1 MKTTDYWEKE
11 YLKAKAD
18 NVALHKGIRRL
29 KKKQDALEDEVAML
43 QYAVERMDELLI
55 EHTGKSYQRH
65 VTERVFGDNE
75 VYQCN
80 IKQEPPNA

>member
-1 MKTTDYWEKE
+1 MTTTDYWEKE

-29 KKKQDALEDEVAML
+29 KRKQAELEYDLAAVVKLLEQADAFLIKK
-43 QYAVERMDELLI
+43 
-55 EHTGKSYQRH
+55 TGKDSQRW
-65 VTERVFGDNE
+65 VIEELFGE
-75 VYQCN
+75 AEEYKCN